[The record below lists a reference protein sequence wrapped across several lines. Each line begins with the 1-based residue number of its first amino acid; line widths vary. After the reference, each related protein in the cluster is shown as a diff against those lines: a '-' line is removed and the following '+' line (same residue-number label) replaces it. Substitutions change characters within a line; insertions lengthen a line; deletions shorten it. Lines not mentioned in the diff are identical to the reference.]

1 MVSDPEGS
9 AELTFGPEARR
20 YRFGTKTTD
29 FLFCGRC
36 GVYVGAL
43 AELDGRPFA
52 TLNLNAFDDSRPDLE
67 AAPVSYEGEDA
78 EAKAARRRR
87 KWTPTRL
94 VEN

>member
-9 AELTFGPEARR
+9 AELNLGPEARR
-20 YRFGTKTTD
+20 YRFGTRTTD

-36 GVYVGAL
+36 GIYVGAL
-43 AELDGRPFA
+43 AELDGQPFA
-52 TLNLNAFDDSRPDLE
+52 TLNLNVFDNPRLDLE

-78 EAKAARRRR
+78 EARAARRLR
-87 KWTPTRL
+87 KWTPARL